1 MIPMTKSIASRKR
14 CILLLCV
21 TACGCTPNAPAPD
34 AARPT
39 AGAAPVQPEEPPVEQ
54 GFQRLTI
61 ADFEPFQGSSD
72 TWREEGNLLST
83 TGQPKGYLHSRRPYR
98 NFTWRLEFRH
108 VPASGVTDPS
118 ELDKQNTGF
127 MIHIQEPH
135 KVWPRSLEVQG
146 KQAELC
152 SIKGN
157 GGVPDLVIEDD
168 PAARD
173 FARSPV
179 GEWNSVE
186 IVSLD
191 GTLSATLNGTPICTS
206 AAGELTEGLIGLQS
220 ELFEVQFRN
229 LRIRE
234 E

>member
-1 MIPMTKSIASRKR
+1 MTKHIALRQRSV
-14 CILLLCV
+14 LLLCV

-34 AARPT
+34 AAPPANGEAT
-39 AGAAPVQPEEPPVEQ
+39 SQVQETPVEA
-54 GFQRLTI
+54 GFQRLTL
-61 ADFEPFQGSSD
+61 ADFEPFQGTGD
-72 TWREEGNLLST
+72 TWREEGGLLST

-108 VPASGVTDPS
+108 VPATGVSDPA

-152 SIKGN
+152 SIKSN
-157 GGVPDLVIEDD
+157 GGVPDLVFEDD

-173 FARSPV
+173 FARLPV
-179 GEWNSVE
+179 GEWNAVE
-186 IVSLD
+186 IVSRD
-191 GTLSATLNGTPICTS
+191 GTLAATLNGTPICTS

-220 ELFEVQFRN
+220 ELFAVEFRN